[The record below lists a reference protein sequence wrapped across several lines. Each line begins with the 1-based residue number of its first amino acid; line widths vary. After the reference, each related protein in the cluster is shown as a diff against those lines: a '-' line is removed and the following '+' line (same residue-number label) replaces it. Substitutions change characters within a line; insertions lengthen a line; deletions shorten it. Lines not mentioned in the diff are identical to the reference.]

1 MSDLDDIR
9 EILWSQKLDDPPSDA
24 DRQIIV
30 EQYKLYVASAEKI
43 SQNRLAASTF
53 FLSFNTAIVGALAGF
68 FDKIQDIELV
78 GAFYVAAIAMSLAWM
93 LLLRSYRNIN
103 SAKFKVI
110 GAIEQRLPMSPYWS
124 AEWTALGRGN
134 NYRKYVPL
142 SVIEQTAPVVFVS
155 IYTYLLV
162 LL

>member
-1 MSDLDDIR
+1 MSDVVDIR
-9 EILWSQKLDDPPSDA
+9 ENLWSQTLDDPPSEA
-24 DRQIIV
+24 DRRIIV

-43 SQNRLAASTF
+43 SQNRLSVGTF
-53 FLSFNTAIVGALAGF
+53 FLSFNTAVIGALAGF
-68 FDKIQDIELV
+68 YDKIKDTDLI
-78 GAFYVAAIAMSLAWM
+78 GAFYVSAIAMCIAWL
-93 LLLRSYRNIN
+93 LLLRSYRNLN

-134 NYRKYVPL
+134 GYRKYVSL
-142 SVIEQTAPVVFVS
+142 SLIEQTAPVGFIA
-155 IYTYLLV
+155 IYGYLMM